1 LLRFFNI
8 FHLGC
13 FEHIFALTE
22 MGKLKIIALFLVLL
36 MTLQMLP
43 ITQIGQMLSTNQWVE
58 ELPHN
63 ALDSGKA
70 ECSLEPHFLPPSIS
84 SHIAISAESKVVAYL
99 HCSDQIPSN
108 HSTDV
113 VCPPPDV
120 LA

>member
-1 LLRFFNI
+1 
-8 FHLGC
+8 
-13 FEHIFALTE
+13 
-22 MGKLKIIALFLVLL
+22 

-58 ELPHN
+58 EMPHN
-63 ALDSGKA
+63 AADSGKV
-70 ECSLEPHFLPPSIS
+70 ECSLEPHFLPLSITPFT
-84 SHIAISAESKVVAYL
+84 AIFAVSKVVAYL
-99 HCSDQIPSN
+99 NCSDQIPSN

>member
-1 LLRFFNI
+1 MIR
-8 FHLGC
+8 
-13 FEHIFALTE
+13 
-22 MGKLKIIALFLVLL
+22 LKIISLFLSLL

-63 ALDSGKA
+63 SGDHESKA
-70 ECSLEPHFLPPSIS
+70 EGSLNSNFLSTEFNCSVAI
-84 SHIAISAESKVVAYL
+84 IAETSALAYL
-99 HCSDQIPSN
+99 HASDQIPSN

-113 VCPPPDV
+113 VTPPPDF